1 MDILGLEKLTNEKW
15 INLFA
20 ARFRHNDHSGRWV
33 FASRKPDPNLGR
45 DRADAVVIVPTL
57 VKRGKRTHLVV
68 IREFR
73 IPVGGYVY
81 GFPAGLL
88 EAGESVEETARR
100 EIVEETGM
108 ELVKVKRVTP
118 PLFSSS
124 GLTDETAAMAFVD
137 VRSTPTTKPRL
148 EASEE
153 LEAVLWDLETVCRMC
168 DAPDAAMDAKV
179 WTVLFICQQLGR
191 LV

>member
-15 INLFA
+15 LNLFA

-33 FASRKPDPNLGR
+33 FASRKPDPSVGR

-73 IPVGGYVY
+73 VPVGGYVY

-88 EAGESVEETARR
+88 ESGESVEETARR

-108 ELVKVKRVTP
+108 HVVKVKHVTP
-118 PLFSSS
+118 PLLSSS
-124 GLTDETAAMAFVD
+124 GLTHETPPLAFLD
-137 VRSTPTTKPRL
+137 VR
-148 EASEE
+148 
-153 LEAVLWDLETVCRMC
+153 
-168 DAPDAAMDAKV
+168 
-179 WTVLFICQQLGR
+179 
-191 LV
+191 